1 MDLENI
7 KNLSGNDRADAI
19 RAAIL
24 SAKGRFVRVDFR
36 KADGSFRRMV
46 VQPATGPVRAAAA
59 PPPSEQ
65 AARAAR
71 TRAINHPNLLNI
83 WDSLSMGF
91 RSVNLDTVEALK
103 INGEEISFR

>member
-1 MDLENI
+1 MKLEDI
-7 KNLSGNDRADAI
+7 KMLSGNARADAI
-19 RAAIL
+19 RAAIN

-46 VQPATGPVRAAAA
+46 VQPATGPVRIAAA
-59 PPPSEQ
+59 PLPSEQ
-65 AARAAR
+65 AARAAH
-71 TRAINHPNLLNI
+71 TRAVNHPNLFNV